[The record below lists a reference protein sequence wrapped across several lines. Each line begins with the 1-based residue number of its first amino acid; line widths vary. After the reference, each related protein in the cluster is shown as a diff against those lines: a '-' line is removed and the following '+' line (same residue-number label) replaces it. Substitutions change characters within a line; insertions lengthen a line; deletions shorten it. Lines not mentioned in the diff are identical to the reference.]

1 MNLYQQYSTIF
12 DGITTPAAWVDM
24 DKFDNNIQTNL
35 DRANHRSIRIASKS
49 VRCVHLLR
57 YLLNASQQFNG
68 IMCYHPQEAALLV
81 GEGFDDLLIAYP
93 SLCRDSLMAALQAS
107 TKPAKLYFMVDRVEH
122 VALLDGLA
130 AELNIKANLCL
141 DLDMSVPFP
150 GVHFGVHRSNIK
162 TPRQAVEFYRRIKGF
177 QHINLCGLMGYEAQ
191 IAGLGDQ
198 VPGKALQNIVVRY
211 LKKKS
216 LPIIN
221 DRRTETILAL
231 LHEGAQLTLI
241 NGGGTGSIES
251 TIQEPLVNEVTVGS
265 GFYCSHLFDYY
276 RNFKLEP
283 AAGFVTSVARKP
295 SDDIVTCNGGGY
307 VASGNAERIKMP
319 QPYLPAGLKLDPNEG
334 TGEVQTPL
342 HTQQCKQ
349 ALEPGD
355 PVFFR
360 HAKAGELCE
369 HFNHLYLIRNG
380 TIEDKV
386 TTYRGNGWVFM

>member
-1 MNLYQQYSTIF
+1 MNLYQQYSNVF
-12 DGITTPAAWVDM
+12 SGITKPAAWVDM
-24 DKFDNNIQTNL
+24 DKFDDNIQTNL
-35 DRANHRSIRIASKS
+35 DRASNRSIRIASKS

-57 YLLNASQQFNG
+57 YLLNSSQQFDG
-68 IMCYHPQEAALLV
+68 VMCYHPMEAAFLAD
-81 GEGFDDLLIAYP
+81 EGFDDLLIAYP
-93 SLCRDSLMAALQAS
+93 SMCRDSLIKALQAS
-107 TKPAKLYFMVDRVEH
+107 TKPVKMYFMVDRIEH
-122 VALLDGLA
+122 VEMLDSLA
-130 AELNIKANLCL
+130 AEFNITANLCL

-150 GVHFGVHRSNIK
+150 GLHFGVHRSNIK
-162 TPRQAVEFYRRIKGF
+162 SPRDAVEFYRQIKQF
-177 QHINLCGLMGYEAQ
+177 QHTRLCGLMGYEAQ
-191 IAGLGDQ
+191 IAGVGDA
-198 VPGKALQNIVVRY
+198 VPGKLVQNLIVRH

-231 LHEGAQLTLI
+231 IREGANLTLI

-251 TIQEPLVNEVTVGS
+251 TIQEPLINEVTVGS

-276 RNFKLEP
+276 RQFQLQP
-283 AAGFVTSVARKP
+283 AAGFVTTVARKP
-295 SDDIVTCNGGGY
+295 TDSIVTCNGGGY

-319 QPYLPAGLKLDPNEG
+319 IPYLPQGLRLDSNEG

-342 HTQQCKQ
+342 HTDKCRQELQ
-349 ALEPGD
+349 PGD

-380 TIEDKV
+380 SIEDKV